1 MDLKS
6 IDKNL
11 LIETDVD
18 TQDLRFY
25 DVREAPFRVYGL
37 YKYQSEPEFKR
48 MPDEAAKAVSDEVAT
63 LAKCTAGG
71 RVRFSTTSRHIAIR
85 ALMPFVSHYP
95 HMPLSGG
102 SGFDLFVEEPVFRL
116 YRHAK
121 TFIPPLGMKNGYVSR
136 FAFPDGRLRH
146 ITIHFPSYNPLIS
159 LEIGLDK
166 DAAVGEGLDY
176 RSELPIVYYGSSITQ
191 GGCASRPGNTYQNIV
206 TRTLELDHINLGFSG
221 SGRGEDEIVDYINTL
236 KPYAFVCDFDHN
248 ASTIA
253 DLERTHL
260 RMYKRIREVHPD
272 IPYIMISKVDFDQA
286 YGDTIVD
293 NTPADTYNSSITRRN
308 VIMDTYRYA
317 RAQGDRSVYFIDGE
331 SVFRGYSDMA
341 TVDTVHPGD
350 LGFMLMAR
358 AVSETLKRA
367 ITQKYISE

>member
-1 MDLKS
+1 MDAQRV
-6 IDKNL
+6 DKNL
-11 LIETDVD
+11 IIETDVD
-18 TQDLRFY
+18 TEDLRFY

-37 YKYQSEPEFKR
+37 YDYKNEPEFKR
-48 MPDEAAKAVSDEVAT
+48 MPDDAAKAVSAEVAV

-85 ALMPFVSHYP
+85 ALMPCVNRYP

-102 SGFDLFVEEPVFRL
+102 SGFDLFVEEPTFRL

-136 FAFPDGRLRH
+136 FEFPDSRLRY
-146 ITIHFPSYNPLIS
+146 ITIHFPTYNPLIS
-159 LEIGLDK
+159 LEIGLEEG
-166 DAAVGEGLDY
+166 AVLDSGLDY

-191 GGCASRPGNTYQNIV
+191 GGCASRPGNAYQSIV
-206 TRTLELDHINLGFSG
+206 TRALELDHINLGFSG
-221 SGRGEDEIVDYINTL
+221 SGRGEDEIVDYMRSL
-236 KPYAFVCDFDHN
+236 PMYAFVCDFDHN

-253 DLERTHL
+253 DLKRTHL
-260 RMYKRIREVHPD
+260 RMYQRIREAHPD
-272 IPYIMISKVDFDQA
+272 VPYLMISKVDFDQA
-286 YGDTIVD
+286 YGSTLVD
-293 NTPADTYNSSITRRN
+293 NTPPDTYHSSVTRRN

-317 RAQGDRSVYFIDGE
+317 REMGDRNVYFIDGE
-331 SVFRGYSDMA
+331 SVFRGYSDMT

-358 AVSETLKRA
+358 AVTETLKRA
-367 ITQKYISE
+367 ITQRYISE